1 MILTSIIFAEAAL
14 LSGKRAVQSQMYG
27 PEARGG
33 SCCGE
38 TIISSGDIW
47 FSKLEHPDLLLAL
60 SQEALDQYA
69 GRVRRGGIVLFD
81 AELKAPQNN
90 NPGVRF
96 IRLPVLYVAREEVK
110 NPVTANIVAAGAI
123 NAVLGLFPDAVLEE
137 AVRRHVPAR
146 MEQLNLL
153 ALKAGRQLGLQSAA

>member
-69 GRVRRGGIVLFD
+69 GRVRRGGTVLFD
-81 AELKAPQNN
+81 AELKAPQSA
-90 NPGVRF
+90 PGVRF

-110 NPVTANIVAAGAI
+110 NPITANIVAAGAI
-123 NAVLGLFPDAVLEE
+123 NAVLGLFPDAVLKE

-146 MEQLNLL
+146 TEQLNLT
-153 ALKAGRQLGLQSAA
+153 ALEAGRQLGLQTAA